1 MTDPWDRPGS
11 EPWWLGKSEE
21 EIQAHLEQVR
31 ARAEAQHAVELEAA
45 LSATTEEHS
54 WPPMPSTAHPS
65 FQQQAGFVRE
75 LMARGEHRVLLAVS
89 RPLRISEP
97 LEEIV
102 SADAPRHVVLD
113 VQRAMTSHVPWTE
126 RPYVYM
132 WRVAVESS
140 TNRWV
145 AGDSWVEHPPPGQE
159 WRAR

>member
-1 MTDPWDRPGS
+1 MTDRWWD
-11 EPWWLGKSEE
+11 GKSEE
-21 EIQAHLEQVR
+21 ESQAHLKRVR
-31 ARAEAQHAVELEAA
+31 ARAEAEHFAELEAA

-54 WPPMPSTAHPS
+54 WPPMPNTAHPS
-65 FQQQAGFVRE
+65 FQPQAGFVRE

-89 RPLRISEP
+89 RSLRISEP
-97 LEEIV
+97 LEEDV

-113 VQRAMTSHVPWTE
+113 VQRAMTSLAPWTE
-126 RPYVYM
+126 RPFAYM